1 MFGLRMPE
9 LLIIFAIVLLVFGA
23 NRVPQLGKALGET
36 IRGFKKA
43 VEEEPKAETPATPAA
58 PAQLPKRSVAA
69 ATTVETETARP
80 CSSLPCS
87 AAGCIS

>member
-43 VEEEPKAETPATPAA
+43 VEDKEPEEAKQAPP
-58 PAQLPKRSVAA
+58 PAQLPNRSVAA
-69 ATTVETETARP
+69 ASTIEAEKTAAPAEKR
-80 CSSLPCS
+80 
-87 AAGCIS
+87 A